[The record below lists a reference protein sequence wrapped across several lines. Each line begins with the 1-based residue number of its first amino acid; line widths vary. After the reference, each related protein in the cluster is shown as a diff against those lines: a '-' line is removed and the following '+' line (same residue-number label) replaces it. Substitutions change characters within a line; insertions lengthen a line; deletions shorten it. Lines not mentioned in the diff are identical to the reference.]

1 MGRVS
6 YQKRFFNWTYEG
18 IEVGKLIYGGVYAID
33 EEEARQKVINT
44 VTNIL
49 KFNLIYTGS
58 LSGVIDVLEN

>member
-18 IEVGKLIYGGVYAID
+18 DEVDKLIYGGVYAID
-33 EEEARQKVINT
+33 EEEARQKVIHT

-49 KFNLIYTGS
+49 KFNLTYTGS
-58 LSGVIDVLEN
+58 LNGVIDVLGD